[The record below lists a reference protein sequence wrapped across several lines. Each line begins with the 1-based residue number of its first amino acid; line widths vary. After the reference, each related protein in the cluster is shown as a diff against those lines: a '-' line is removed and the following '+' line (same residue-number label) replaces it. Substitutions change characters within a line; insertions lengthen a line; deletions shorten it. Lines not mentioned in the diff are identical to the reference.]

1 MSAVTEHKFNHE
13 NHNQTHD
20 TKIFSTNPC
29 YMDWIIMEA
38 TEIQLQKQY
47 KKG

>member
-13 NHNQTHD
+13 NRNQIQG
-20 TKIFSTNPC
+20 TKIFSTKPC
-29 YMDWIIMEA
+29 FMDWIITEA

-47 KKG
+47 EK